1 MGAVGMGAG
10 GEGSSPFVLMKPLQ
24 NAFMEET
31 IMHSV
36 NNRFAIGRG
45 FRLTA
50 TATVG
55 LAIVIA
61 SCTPSSFAQ
70 QPSQQT
76 FPSAEAASDAL
87 FLAAQSGNEQVLVHI
102 LAGGKELVSSGD
114 EAEDKIDREQFAQKY
129 RQMHRL
135 VRESDGTTLLY
146 IGAENWPFPVPLVR
160 APVWYFDAKAGAQE
174 IRFRRLGENEYT
186 AIDTCHALVQ
196 ASKQP
201 GSNTTEVDR
210 VAQYARS
217 LINAQPAQISNT
229 PSNAEEV
236 LGPFHGYYFR
246 ILTEQRKGE
255 NGSDSK
261 TGGVTVVAYPAD
273 YRSSGIMT
281 FIVTQNDVVYETD
294 LGPSTAD
301 VVKAMASWKRTSN
314 WHVAE

>member
-1 MGAVGMGAG
+1 
-10 GEGSSPFVLMKPLQ
+10 
-24 NAFMEET
+24 
-31 IMHSV
+31 MHSV
-36 NNRFAIGRG
+36 NKRFAIGRG

-50 TATVG
+50 TAKVG
-55 LAIVIA
+55 LAIMVA
-61 SCTPSSFAQ
+61 SCTPPSFGQEPA
-70 QPSQQT
+70 QQT
-76 FPSAEAASDAL
+76 FPTAEAASDAL

-102 LAGGKELVSSGD
+102 LAGGKKLVSSGD
-114 EAEDKIDREQFAQKY
+114 EAADKIDREQFAQKY

-146 IGAENWPFPVPLVR
+146 IGAENWPFPVPLVSR
-160 APVWYFDAKAGAQE
+160 ATVWYFNAKAGSQE

-217 LINAQPAQISNT
+217 LINAQPAQISST
-229 PSNAEEV
+229 PSNGEEV

-246 ILTEQRKGE
+246 ILTAHGKKE

-261 TGGVTVVAYPAD
+261 TGGFTVVAYPAD
-273 YRSSGIMT
+273 YRSSGVMT
-281 FIVTQNDVVYETD
+281 LIVTQNNVVYETD
-294 LGPSTAD
+294 LGPNTAD
-301 VVKAMASWKRTSN
+301 VVKAMTSWKRTSN

>member
-1 MGAVGMGAG
+1 
-10 GEGSSPFVLMKPLQ
+10 
-24 NAFMEET
+24 MEET

-36 NNRFAIGRG
+36 NKRFAIGRG
-45 FRLTA
+45 FGLTA

-55 LAIVIA
+55 LAILIA

-114 EAEDKIDREQFAQKY
+114 EAEDKIDREQFVEKY

-135 VRESDGTTLLY
+135 VRESDGITLLY
-146 IGAENWPFPVPLVR
+146 VGAENWPFPVPLVSR
-160 APVWYFDAKAGAQE
+160 ATVWYFDANAGAQE

-186 AIDTCHALVQ
+186 AIDICHALIQ

-201 GSNTTEVDR
+201 GSNTTTEIDR

-217 LINAQPAQISNT
+217 LMNAQPAQISST
-229 PSNAEEV
+229 PSNGEEV

-246 ILTEQRKGE
+246 ILTSQRKSG

-261 TGGVTVVAYPAD
+261 TGGLIAVAYPAE
-273 YRSSGIMT
+273 YRSSGVMT
-281 FIVTQNDVVYETD
+281 FIVTQNDVVYETN

-301 VVKAMASWKRTSN
+301 VVKAMTSWKRTSN

>member
-1 MGAVGMGAG
+1 
-10 GEGSSPFVLMKPLQ
+10 
-24 NAFMEET
+24 MEET

-36 NNRFAIGRG
+36 NKRFAIGRG
-45 FRLTA
+45 FGLTA
-50 TATVG
+50 TATAG
-55 LAIVIA
+55 LAILIA

-70 QPSQQT
+70 EPAQQT
-76 FPSAEAASDAL
+76 FPTAEAASDAL

-102 LAGGKELVSSGD
+102 LAGGKEIVSSGD

-146 IGAENWPFPVPLVR
+146 VGAENWPFPVPIESR
-160 APVWYFDAKAGAQE
+160 ASVWYFDARAGAQE
-174 IRFRRLGENEYT
+174 IRFRRLGDNEYT

-196 ASKQP
+196 SSMQP
-201 GSNTTEVDR
+201 GSNMMDADR
-210 VAQYARS
+210 VAHYVRS
-217 LINAQPAQISNT
+217 LINAQPAQISST
-229 PSNAEEV
+229 PSNGEEV

-246 ILTEQRKGE
+246 ILTAQRKGE
-255 NGSDSK
+255 NGSGNKS
-261 TGGVTVVAYPAD
+261 GGLTLVAYPAN
-273 YRSSGIMT
+273 YRSSGVMT

-301 VVKAMASWKRTSN
+301 VVKAMTSWKRTSN

>member
-1 MGAVGMGAG
+1 
-10 GEGSSPFVLMKPLQ
+10 
-24 NAFMEET
+24 
-31 IMHSV
+31 MHSV
-36 NNRFAIGRG
+36 NKRFAIGRG
-45 FRLTA
+45 FGLTA

-55 LAIVIA
+55 LAILIA

-114 EAEDKIDREQFAQKY
+114 EAEDKIDREQFVEKY

-135 VRESDGTTLLY
+135 VRESDGITLLY
-146 IGAENWPFPVPLVR
+146 VGAENWPFPVPLVSR
-160 APVWYFDAKAGAQE
+160 ATVWYFDANAGAQE
-174 IRFRRLGENEYT
+174 IRFRRLGENEDT
-186 AIDTCHALVQ
+186 AIDICHALIQ

-201 GSNTTEVDR
+201 GSNTTTEIDR

-217 LINAQPAQISNT
+217 LMNAQPAQISST
-229 PSNAEEV
+229 PSNGEEV

-246 ILTEQRKGE
+246 ILTSQRKSG

-261 TGGVTVVAYPAD
+261 TGGLIVVAYPAE
-273 YRSSGIMT
+273 YRSSGVMT
-281 FIVTQNDVVYETD
+281 FIVTQNDVVYETN

-301 VVKAMASWKRTSN
+301 VVKAMTSWKRTSN

>member
-1 MGAVGMGAG
+1 
-10 GEGSSPFVLMKPLQ
+10 
-24 NAFMEET
+24 MEET
-31 IMHSV
+31 IMHGV
-36 NNRFAIGRG
+36 NKRFAIGRG
-45 FRLTA
+45 FRWTA

-55 LAIVIA
+55 LAISVA

-70 QPSQQT
+70 EPAQQT
-76 FPSAEAASDAL
+76 FPTAEAASDAL

-146 IGAENWPFPVPLVR
+146 VGAENWPFPVPLVSR
-160 APVWYFDAKAGAQE
+160 ATVWYFDAKAGAEE

-186 AIDTCHALVQ
+186 AIETCHALVQ
-196 ASKQP
+196 SSKRP

-210 VAQYARS
+210 VGQYARS
-217 LINAQPAQISNT
+217 LINARPAQISST
-229 PSNAEEV
+229 PSNGEEV
-236 LGPFHGYYFR
+236 LGPFHGYYFS

-261 TGGVTVVAYPAD
+261 TGGFTVVAYPAD
-273 YRSSGIMT
+273 YWSSGIMT

-301 VVKAMASWKRTSN
+301 VVKAMTSWKRTSN